1 MMQQS
6 TTFTTI
12 FRVKNCHFHYDII
25 LKSERNSAIADMQ
38 LGQMYELALRV
49 TSRNDPLM
57 YIFIL

>member
-12 FRVKNCHFHYDII
+12 FRVKNYFHYDII
-25 LKSERNSAIADMQ
+25 LKSEPNSATADMQ